1 MKINQTVRKVD
12 LDELNQNYT
21 LLYLLVLNQCG
32 NILLFFH
39 CFNLVY

>member
-39 CFNLVY
+39 GFNLVY